1 MRYRV
6 TQDFNSAGKD
16 GPHLFRA
23 GEIIT
28 LDRPARSLTHLEL
41 IEDEDKKPQDTEEGS
56 DSLAEAE
63 AQAAQEKARAALE
76 AEATEL
82 GISFRVNTSNEK
94 LVERIAEAK
103 KA

>member
-16 GPHLFRA
+16 GVHLFRA
-23 GEIIT
+23 GEMIA
-28 LDRPARSLTHLEL
+28 LDRQARSLTHLEL
-41 IEDEDKKPQDTEEGS
+41 IEGEEKPQDTEEGS

-76 AEATEL
+76 AEATQL

-94 LVERIAEAK
+94 LAERISEAK